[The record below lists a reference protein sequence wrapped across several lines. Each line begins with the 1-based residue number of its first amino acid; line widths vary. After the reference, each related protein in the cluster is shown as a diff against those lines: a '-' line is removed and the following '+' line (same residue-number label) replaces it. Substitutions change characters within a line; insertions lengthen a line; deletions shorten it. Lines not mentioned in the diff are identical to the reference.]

1 MNIVSLLLF
10 GLVAPSLVGGC
21 GGTTSDSNTNG
32 NPSNAPGVSEL
43 AQVEQDSVRYVA
55 VNDNGIYWTNVVR
68 PGLFKVNRDATGLI
82 QLNGDLTPDALSA
95 TADRL
100 YWRSFVD
107 ATNIIS
113 RLCTAIDD
121 GSQRQGLA
129 SGPLLSMGGWT
140 GHWSV
145 PVDTQYIYWPSS
157 TDATPQV
164 VQISRVNVAGGTPEL
179 LYNSS
184 GSAIDNTWLGSNGNI
199 YFDDGAGIHA
209 LDLAT
214 RAQSNLVA
222 QGFFVIDP
230 VWIGDVFYFV
240 GASLDVAALNGLFRL
255 TDGVATRIG
264 PPELV
269 GGLLRAAADSAI
281 LYLLDGHVA
290 TQARVL
296 KYDTASDTS
305 TTIYVFPNEAPISN
319 IALDGDYLVFGLT
332 NRIVRVPKNPQ

>member
-68 PGLFKVNRDATGLI
+68 PGLFKVNWDATGLN
-82 QLNGDLTPDALSA
+82 QLNGDLSPDALSA

-107 ATNIIS
+107 ATDVTS
-113 RLCTAIDD
+113 RLCTALDD
-121 GSQRQGLA
+121 GSQRQDLV
-129 SGPLLSMGGWT
+129 SGPQLSMGGWA

-145 PVDTQYIYWPSS
+145 PSDAQYIYWQSNG
-157 TDATPQV
+157 DATPQV
-164 VQISRVNVAGGTPEL
+164 AQISRVSIAGGTPEL

-184 GSAIDNTWLGSNGNI
+184 LSGIDNTWLGSNGNV
-199 YFDDGAGIHA
+199 YFDDGVGIHA

-214 RAQSNLVA
+214 RAQSDLVT
-222 QGFFVIDP
+222 QGLFVTDP
-230 VWIGDVFYFV
+230 AWIGDVFYFV
-240 GASLDVAALNGLFRL
+240 GASLDVPALNGLFRL
-255 TDGVATRIG
+255 KDGVATRIG
-264 PPELV
+264 PSELV
-269 GGLLRAAADSAI
+269 GALLRAAADNTI
-281 LYLLDGHVA
+281 LYLLDGHDA
-290 TQARVL
+290 TQSRVL
-296 KYDTASDTS
+296 RYDPASDTA
-305 TTIYVFPNEAPISN
+305 TTIYTFPNESPASN
-319 IALDGDYLVFGLT
+319 IVVDGDYLVFGLF
-332 NRIVRVPKNPQ
+332 NRIVRMPKNPQ